1 MTARSATST
10 GGEATPGPA
19 RRERHGPT
27 GTRATRVIGV
37 LALLG
42 LPLLLLLGLVTSP
55 PDVTMGDSVRIM
67 YVHVPSV
74 WMMLLGIALNFGASI
89 AYLIRASWKSD
100 ALAEAGAEV
109 VGVAVLAD
117 RGARSAVTG
126 RGLIYRAA
134 YELADL
140 GV

>member
-10 GGEATPGPA
+10 GGEATPGPT
-19 RRERHGPT
+19 RRERYGAT

-67 YVHVPSV
+67 YVHVPSAWLAYLAFGV
-74 WMMLLGIALNFGASI
+74 TALCSLLYLWKRTRASRSIASPAPRRRSASSSPGSRSSTGMLGAGRRGAS
-89 AYLIRASWKSD
+89 
-100 ALAEAGAEV
+100 
-109 VGVAVLAD
+109 
-117 RGARSAVTG
+117 TG
-126 RGLIYRAA
+126 PGTPA
-134 YELADL
+134 
-140 GV
+140 

>member
-10 GGEATPGPA
+10 GGEATAGPT
-19 RRERHGPT
+19 RRERYGPT

-67 YVHVPSV
+67 YVHVPSAWLAYLAFGV
-74 WMMLLGIALNFGASI
+74 TALVLRSSTCGSARGAS
-89 AYLIRASWKSD
+89 RWTASP
-100 ALAEAGAEV
+100 AP
-109 VGVAVLAD
+109 
-117 RGARSAVTG
+117 RPRSACSSPG
-126 RGLIYRAA
+126 SRSSPGCSGA
-134 YELADL
+134 
-140 GV
+140 G